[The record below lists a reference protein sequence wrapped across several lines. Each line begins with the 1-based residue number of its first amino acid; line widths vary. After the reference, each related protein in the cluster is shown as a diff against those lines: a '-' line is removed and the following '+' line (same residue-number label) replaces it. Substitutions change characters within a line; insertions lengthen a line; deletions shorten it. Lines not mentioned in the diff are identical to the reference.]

1 MNRQVRDR
9 GTGMRLSR
17 QRRSRVDD
25 DVLSGHVTYE
35 HLSVVWQAEHVS
47 AAIDVWLAKQ
57 CRIDNVMPCSRHDD
71 YMALRTWPG
80 SSDARNP
87 RFSTKQFF

>member
-35 HLSVVWQAEHVS
+35 HLSVVWQAKHVS
-47 AAIDVWLAKQ
+47 AAIDVWLAEQ
-57 CRIDNVMPCSRHDD
+57 CRIDNVMPRSRRDD
-71 YMALRTWPG
+71 YTALRTWPG
-80 SSDARNP
+80 SSDARNS